1 MERQMEQIGKL
12 AVALVERASQGS
24 PSSAPALPATTTE
37 EPALFDHA
45 CDLELPR
52 LLSAWIP
59 DYGPREIRRA
69 LTPAERAAVLARATT
84 LQFSLTGYLDGEC
97 NAVEADIA
105 AMFGGF
111 RAMRQQGDDAEAT
124 VAATAGVLRGF
135 PAWAIRQGCLK
146 IARNQA
152 GLNRRYAP
160 NDTEVFTVID
170 DIVKDYRK
178 RLAMAE
184 TLLAAPVASPRKL
197 PALSEIKPNGIQPVG
212 AQPDARL
219 VEPVNDGKH
228 AARVAV
234 DLARRRAQQPTEG
247 A

>member
-1 MERQMEQIGKL
+1 MEKIGKA
-12 AVALVERASQGS
+12 AVALVARVSQES
-24 PSSAPALPATTTE
+24 PSRALALPATTTE
-37 EPALFDHA
+37 EPALFDQT

-69 LTPAERAAVLARATT
+69 LTLAERAKIECRAMT
-84 LQFSLTGYLDGEC
+84 LRLSLTGYLESER
-97 NAVEADIA
+97 NAVDSDIA

-152 GLNRRYAP
+152 GLDRRYAP
-160 NDTEVFTVID
+160 NDTEVFSVVD
-170 DIVKDYRK
+170 EIVKDYRK
-178 RLAMAE
+178 RLAVAE
-184 TLLAAPVASPRKL
+184 ALLAAPVMPPSLPPPVIPKASTLQPIGPEPNAKL
-197 PALSEIKPNGIQPVG
+197 V
-212 AQPDARL
+212 PDS
-219 VEPVNDGKH
+219 VNDGKH
-228 AARVAV
+228 AARVAA
-234 DLARRRAQQPTEG
+234 DLARRRAQQPAEG